1 LKLLNNAW
9 TKARRNTENRPR
21 ILAFVAFP
29 GQGKTSLV
37 ARWAVD
43 LELRQWP
50 DCEGV
55 FAWSF
60 YTQGSRD
67 QSAISSEPFL
77 AAAIDFFGDAKDKEF
92 AASSVGAQ
100 DKGIRLAHIVG
111 SRRCLLILD
120 GIEPLQ
126 YAPTS
131 PMPGEFKDPGVAM
144 LLKGLAAGSR
154 GLCVVTT
161 RCGLSGLKAYLG
173 RTVEEKALPRLPT
186 EAGVELLQRAGV
198 IGNLNKEIRVELDG
212 GGIFLNEFEQ
222 LVEDVDGHALTLQIL
237 GGFLTRAH
245 HGDIRRRDRIDLQ
258 KADAEI
264 QGGHAF
270 RAITAYV
277 NWLIQ
282 DSEESRRELALLSL
296 LGLFDRPAT
305 ADCLEALRRSPAIP
319 ALTEPLV
326 DLAGDDWELTLSAL
340 RDSMLLT
347 VNRDESTGEL
357 ISLDAHPLL
366 RDYFSKRVSESQ
378 PEAWRA
384 AHRRLYEHLCASAR
398 EGETPTIADLQPLY
412 QAIGHGC
419 QAGLHQEVC
428 EKVYFDRILKHDQH
442 YSWKKLAAFGSDLAA
457 LTFFFET
464 QWSRVSGA
472 LKGYDQ
478 AILLNQASIYL
489 RALGRV
495 VEAIEPARSAVEA
508 FVGLPQPDW
517 QNAAQVA
524 NNLAELE
531 LILGKIDRAVHDGEL
546 SVTYADHSGD
556 VFHRVARRTILA
568 AALHYAGRSLDAQA
582 LFQQAEQIQAKDRP
596 DYPMLYSIQ
605 GFRYCDFLLAS
616 PERWAWQIW
625 FEQLRQSKIYDRKLL
640 ASQRLSC
647 RNVRDRALKTLEWA
661 HEKHL
666 PILTIALDRF
676 SIRRAC
682 LYLDIIEFA
691 DSPDSVPEMDQIV
704 SQLRETNA
712 AHYYLPRALLTRA
725 WQRFRQGMRIGWESA
740 ESDLKEAGEIAKDSH
755 MPLHLAD
762 VYLYRAR
769 LFLGES
775 DYPWLSA
782 QDDITQARHLI
793 EKHGYW
799 RRKQELEDAQA
810 SLKATEIT
818 E

>member
-1 LKLLNNAW
+1 
-9 TKARRNTENRPR
+9 
-21 ILAFVAFP
+21 
-29 GQGKTSLV
+29 
-37 ARWAVD
+37 
-43 LELRQWP
+43 
-50 DCEGV
+50 V

-60 YTQGSRD
+60 YNQGTRD
-67 QSAISSEPFL
+67 QSAVSSEPFL
-77 AAAIDFFGDAKDKEF
+77 AAAINFFGNAKDKEF
-92 AASSVGAQ
+92 AASSVGAR

-111 SRRCLLILD
+111 ARRSLLILD
-120 GIEPLQ
+120 GLEPLQ

-131 PMPGEFKDPGVAM
+131 PTPGEFKDAGLAM
-144 LLKGLAAGSR
+144 LLKGLAASSR

-161 RCGLSGLKAYLG
+161 RCTLSGLKAYLG
-173 RTVEEKALPRLPT
+173 KTVEEKTLPRLST
-186 EAGVELLQRAGV
+186 AAGVELLQRAGV
-198 IGNLNKEIRVELDG
+198 IGSLKKEIRVEVNGCEIL
-212 GGIFLNEFEQ
+212 LNEFEQ
-222 LVEDVDGHALTLQIL
+222 LVEDVGGHALTLQIL

-245 HGDIRRRDRIDLQ
+245 QGDIRRRDRIDLQ
-258 KADAEI
+258 KADAKI

-270 RAITAYV
+270 RAIAAYV
-277 NWLIQ
+277 KWLEQ
-282 DSEESRRELALLSL
+282 DSDESRRELALLSL

-305 ADCLEALRRSPAIP
+305 ADCLEALRRGPAIP

-326 DLAGDDWELTLSAL
+326 GLAEEDWELTLSAL
-340 RDSMLLT
+340 RDSTLLT

-366 RDYFSKRVSESQ
+366 REYFGTRVRENQ
-378 PEAWRA
+378 PEACRM

-398 EGETPTIADLQPLY
+398 EGETPTITDLQPLY

-464 QWSRVSGA
+464 QWSRVSDA

-495 VEAIEPARSAVEA
+495 VEAIEPARAAVA
-508 FVGLPQPDW
+508 KFVALPKPDW
-517 QNAAQVA
+517 ENAAQVA

-568 AALHYAGRSLDAQA
+568 TALHFAGRVLDAQA
-582 LFQQAEQIQAKDRP
+582 LFQQAEQIQAKAWP

-625 FEQLRQSKIYDRKLL
+625 FEELRHSNKRDKNILTSQS
-640 ASQRLSC
+640 LSC
-647 RNVRDRALKTLEWA
+647 RSVSNRALKTLEWA

-676 SIRRAC
+676 SIRRAF
-682 LYLDIIEFA
+682 LYLEIIECA
-691 DSPDSVPEMDQIV
+691 DSSDSGAEMDQIV

-740 ESDLKEAGEIAKDSH
+740 ESDLKEAGEIAKDSC

-775 DYPWLSA
+775 NYPWLSA
-782 QDDITQARHLI
+782 QHDIAQARHLI

-799 RRKQELEDAQA
+799 RRKLELEDAEA
-810 SLKATEIT
+810 SLKGT
-818 E
+818 